1 MADVLA
7 ELQALDDHLR
17 LSGGSVAALLA
28 HHAVQAHGLP
38 QWTAVAPVARR
49 EPVNTPMPAHT
60 WAYQPD
66 APHQPGTISHETPV
80 THSPP
85 AHDPKADT
93 KDAKDHKADNKK

>member
-38 QWTAVAPVARR
+38 QWTAAAPVARER
-49 EPVNTPMPAHT
+49 SAEHARLNQPLPAYDPTIH
-60 WAYQPD
+60 
-66 APHQPGTISHETPV
+66 HPGTISHETPV

-85 AHDPKADT
+85 AHDLKTDT
-93 KDAKDHKADNKK
+93 KDHKTDTKK